1 LSDGFDAGQMVNDRY
16 RVLGKLGG
24 GGMADVYLAEDTTL
38 GRRVAL
44 KVLLQR
50 FVEDETFVE
59 RFRREAKAAA
69 GLNHPNVVS
78 IYDWGQ
84 IDHVYYIVM
93 EYVEGETLK
102 ERIRRVGRLP
112 AGEAVA
118 IVVELLSAVQ
128 FAHANNV
135 VHRDIKSQNILI
147 DRHGKV
153 KVTDFGIARAGDS
166 SMTEAG
172 SILGTAQYL
181 APEQAKG
188 ERVDERSDLYSVG
201 VVLYE
206 MLTGSVPFKGDSAVT
221 VAMKHVNELPVEP
234 AELVPGL
241 PYALNQIV
249 LKALA
254 KSPERRYAS
263 AAEFAQDLRSAMA
276 GGPLVAATFDFAAE
290 RTQVMRP
297 LAIPGEAGTQV
308 MPARSPATTSES
320 RRPKR
325 RRRWAWLLALL
336 LLLVVAGAA
345 YAVYHALSGTAT
357 SVPSVVGLTE
367 AAATKSLQDAGFKVG
382 VHDDYSDQFA
392 EGFVTRQQPAAGTKL
407 ISGGKVDIWVSRGA
421 KTVALSDFRGW
432 AAAEVAKW
440 LKDNGLVG
448 VEKKGHSPT
457 VPAGTVFKQSPAAFQ
472 TVMRGETVTY
482 WVSSGVA
489 QVAVPDLS
497 GGSQADAKAALEAV
511 GLKLGLVSTQP
522 SDTVLTGDVISQ
534 DPPAGNKV
542 DTDTSVAIVVSS
554 GSPTPSP
561 TPTSTTSPVNVP
573 NVYGMDVGMATSTLS
588 AAGFLVS
595 VKEKSSAQPAG
606 TVIKMVPEADTMAPA
621 GSTVLIVVAK

>member
-1 LSDGFDAGQMVNDRY
+1 MSDGFEAGQLVDDRY

-44 KVLLQR
+44 KVLLKR

-263 AAEFAQDLRSAMA
+263 AAEFAHDLRSAMA
-276 GGPLVAATFDFAAE
+276 GGPLLAATFDFAAE

-308 MPARSPATTSES
+308 MPASRAAATA
-320 RRPKR
+320 RQPKKR
-325 RRRWAWLLALL
+325 RRWPWLLALL

-357 SVPSVVGLTE
+357 QVPGVVGLAE

-382 VHDDYSDQFA
+382 VHDDYSDQFS

-407 ISGGKVDIWVSRGA
+407 ISGGKVDIWVSRGRE
-421 KTVALSDFRGW
+421 TVALISFRGW
-432 AAAEVAKW
+432 VAADVAKW

-448 VEKKGHSPT
+448 DAKTGHSTTIPT
-457 VPAGTVFKQSPAAFQ
+457 GNVYKQSPAANQ
-472 TVMRGETVTY
+472 TVTRGETVTY

-489 QVAVPDLS
+489 QVGVPDLS
-497 GGSQADAKAALEAV
+497 GRSQADAKAALEAV

-542 DTDTSVAIVVSS
+542 DTGTSVAIVVSS

-561 TPTSTTSPVNVP
+561 TPTSTTSLVKVP
-573 NVYGMDVGMATSTLS
+573 NVYGMDVGTATSNLS

-595 VKEKSSAQPAG
+595 VKEKPSAQPAG
-606 TVIKMVPEADTMAPA
+606 TVIKMVPDADTFAPE

>member
-1 LSDGFDAGQMVNDRY
+1 MSDGFEAGQLVNERY

-44 KVLLQR
+44 KVLLKR

-128 FAHANNV
+128 FAHTNNV

-188 ERVDERSDLYSVG
+188 EKVDERSDLYSVG

-206 MLTGSVPFKGDSAVT
+206 MLTGTVPFKGDSAVT
-221 VAMKHVNELPVEP
+221 VAMKHVNELPAEP

-263 AAEFAQDLRSAMA
+263 AAEFAHDLRSAMA

-297 LAIPGEAGTQV
+297 LAVPGEAGTQV
-308 MPARSPATTSES
+308 MPATGAATTAACAAAQATAALAGGCWRCCFCSWSPA
-320 RRPKR
+320 P
-325 RRRWAWLLALL
+325 
-336 LLLVVAGAA
+336 
-345 YAVYHALSGTAT
+345 
-357 SVPSVVGLTE
+357 
-367 AAATKSLQDAGFKVG
+367 
-382 VHDDYSDQFA
+382 
-392 EGFVTRQQPAAGTKL
+392 
-407 ISGGKVDIWVSRGA
+407 
-421 KTVALSDFRGW
+421 
-432 AAAEVAKW
+432 
-440 LKDNGLVG
+440 
-448 VEKKGHSPT
+448 
-457 VPAGTVFKQSPAAFQ
+457 
-472 TVMRGETVTY
+472 
-482 WVSSGVA
+482 
-489 QVAVPDLS
+489 
-497 GGSQADAKAALEAV
+497 
-511 GLKLGLVSTQP
+511 
-522 SDTVLTGDVISQ
+522 
-534 DPPAGNKV
+534 
-542 DTDTSVAIVVSS
+542 
-554 GSPTPSP
+554 PTPC
-561 TPTSTTSPVNVP
+561 TTR
-573 NVYGMDVGMATSTLS
+573 
-588 AAGFLVS
+588 
-595 VKEKSSAQPAG
+595 
-606 TVIKMVPEADTMAPA
+606 
-621 GSTVLIVVAK
+621 